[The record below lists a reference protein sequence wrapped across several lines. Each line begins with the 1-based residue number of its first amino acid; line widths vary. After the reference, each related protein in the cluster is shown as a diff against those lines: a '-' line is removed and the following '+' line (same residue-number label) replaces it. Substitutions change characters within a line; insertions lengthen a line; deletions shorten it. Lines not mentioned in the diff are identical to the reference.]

1 MVKSLA
7 QMHWDYFLLLEKD
20 LITIAETIEL
30 CKDNNNAYGPR
41 ITQLILSAGSE
52 LDVALKSF
60 ATKVSPNS
68 EAVSKKQANMGDYR
82 KVIDEKAL
90 EQFSTAQVKILRS
103 EILLAPWSHL
113 KDGAENT
120 LPWWKAYSE
129 IKHHRAECYSKGTLD
144 VALNLIAALFIVDA
158 YIAEASL
165 EPTGLTQIIDWGYHM
180 HMPQLDRYC
189 AAE

>member
-1 MVKSLA
+1 MNYKLMAKSLM

-30 CKDNNNAYGPR
+30 CKDNNNAYGPC
-41 ITQLILSAGSE
+41 ITQLILSADSE

-120 LPWWKAYSE
+120 LPWRKVYSE
-129 IKHHRAECYSKGTLD
+129 IKHHRAERYSKGTLD

-158 YIAEASL
+158 YIAEGITRANWTHSNYRLGLPYAYAS
-165 EPTGLTQIIDWGYHM
+165 
-180 HMPQLDRYC
+180 
-189 AAE
+189 A